1 MSAWT
6 YNLFAYWHYI
16 ICIFCLQYTQYTFSN
31 QVKLLVTVHFVHEIA
46 QCCHDGV
53 YRILKKPLNHLS
65 ENLRMCICGNTCS
78 LTYQTNS
85 GKHMCCSI
93 TDPFLLQI
101 FQNFFTNIDPD
112 VYYTSEESE
121 QIINRMIE
129 CLKTK

>member
-1 MSAWT
+1 
-6 YNLFAYWHYI
+6 
-16 ICIFCLQYTQYTFSN
+16 
-31 QVKLLVTVHFVHEIA
+31 
-46 QCCHDGV
+46 
-53 YRILKKPLNHLS
+53 
-65 ENLRMCICGNTCS
+65 
-78 LTYQTNS
+78 
-85 GKHMCCSI
+85 MCCSI